1 MKNYSF
7 SNITNEDSYATRKSS
22 EYSSLYRH
30 SDLKASEANLKIQ
43 EIKKKYDTPSRRERI
58 ESLKKSRE
66 VELRPREDNSY
77 HQNRHVPA
85 FASNP
90 LK

>member
-30 SDLKASEANLKIQ
+30 SDLKASEANLKI
-43 EIKKKYDTPSRRERI
+43 
-58 ESLKKSRE
+58 
-66 VELRPREDNSY
+66 
-77 HQNRHVPA
+77 
-85 FASNP
+85 
-90 LK
+90 